1 MYMYIF
7 GCVGLKKKR
16 SKHVRALSDLSPYEE
31 NIKYDLIVLHHLEL
45 KREKLFKF
53 SLNEN
58 LWRI

>member
-1 MYMYIF
+1 MYMYMF
-7 GCVGLKKKR
+7 GCVGLKKK
-16 SKHVRALSDLSPYEE
+16 RALSDLSPYEE

>member
-1 MYMYIF
+1 MYVYVYIWL
-7 GCVGLKKKR
+7 CRIKEKR

-58 LWRI
+58 L